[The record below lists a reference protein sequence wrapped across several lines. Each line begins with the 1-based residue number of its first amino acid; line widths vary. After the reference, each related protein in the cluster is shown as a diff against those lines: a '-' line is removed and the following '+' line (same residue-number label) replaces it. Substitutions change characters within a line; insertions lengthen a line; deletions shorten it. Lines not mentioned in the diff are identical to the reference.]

1 MGGGVRGMEVDLSVL
16 GVRDEP
22 VDGGEM
28 LPLCK
33 LLVQPPKHL
42 QTPAHTLKLGVTTG
56 NMRWT
61 IHKDTLSSCV

>member
-1 MGGGVRGMEVDLSVL
+1 MNKQGSIQTVGYGRGVWGMEADLSVL

-56 NMRWT
+56 NM
-61 IHKDTLSSCV
+61 H